1 MRRIVARSGWWLVLS
16 AAFAVAPGA
25 GCSDGE
31 EGSPPLGPS
40 LGLGQ
45 APAAQKVGA
54 LTLASA
60 VHDVVPFGN
69 YAFALNADKG
79 LQIVDLTNEK
89 APAALATVD
98 TPGRIAVIEHDAER
112 GMAYVVDSTGRLQ
125 TLSVQAA
132 DSPEAMPSI
141 DLGSSFADARGV
153 ARVRDRIFVVAGGKL
168 QPVSVGADGKLTQ
181 EAAVTLDDTPTHVA
195 AGGGALYLGYASGR
209 VEAWSV
215 PAASAPSRLG
225 SVEIGGET
233 RGLVTNGSK
242 VIALATDT
250 GMNVVSFD
258 DPAKPQI
265 VQRNKDLSDPKRV
278 RLFGRMLVVEL
289 ERGWVSAVDVS
300 RADAPRAV
308 TTNKDQK
315 PGWVGIVDGN
325 LVYGSDK
332 QLTVAAIPP
341 AIAGRITDAI
351 KSDFPVY
358 GSLPVR
364 FSKRI
369 DEKSAE
375 GVELRCAGTQ
385 VAGRVVLTDDRMGLS
400 FRADADL
407 PTGAACELDL
417 SKVRDR
423 VGLELSANG
432 DEGRRV
438 AIKTAPAKTQPIINP
453 ASKYKHTDTDGR
465 FTDWSGSGEFEWF
478 DVKSAK
484 GMFTRFYADFDGSRL
499 YILNDWIYSDEKIS
513 PDCYNRFNV
522 WTGGGKEQW
531 EVRAYGDQRV
541 EVRKNGTKVD
551 PKAEGVTGGS
561 YFGSSPNRESPHTIY
576 EISVPASAGQW
587 GVQLHDPGPTFHCS
601 KLEGEPTSVS
611 GAASSEGG
619 NKNTIDPTVKP
630 KAPSAPVGAEPANDA
645 IDVSLTPRLAWTTS
659 DDWKSFATF
668 TVQIARDAEFSH
680 PVVLKT
686 GAKFVDV
693 PPAALRTSTKYYWRV
708 IAANAAGS
716 TAGSAW
722 AFTTAAG
729 ATCEAPL
736 ADCDKNPQ
744 NGCEVNLSTDGA
756 NCGTCGNACGAG
768 LSCSA
773 GKCVETDGGTD
784 GGTGG
789 TGGTDGGTGGSGGA
803 DAGACVACLAQ
814 YCTND
819 LAKCT
824 GTTCDPIFQCT
835 MSSCTTMQ
843 CSLGCAKQ
851 VTDAGT
857 YTGLVDCMDGACKS
871 TCYAKQDAGTG
882 GTGGSGGSGGT
893 GGADASVGGSGGST
907 GGTGGADASVGGSGG
922 SGGTGGAGGTGGGTV
937 VNCMTFPA
945 EKFNLAGP
953 YSGPLATGDF
963 NKDGRP
969 DIIAALNGNGNA
981 KVLLGAPPM
990 TAAADLSMN
999 AFNGVFVGDFNGDT
1013 QEDLL
1018 GVHGGAANVFL
1029 GSGTGTFGAAK
1040 LVTVSEPTGA
1050 ALGDYNG
1057 DGKLDVVWASFGNGM
1072 LSLGNGDG
1080 TMGTATAIQGLAT
1093 GVNQVLPG
1101 DFNGDG
1107 KADFVVLGTGP
1118 TGWEVWAMIGTG
1130 SGTFTKQAG
1139 AGVTTSGRATVVDF
1153 DGDGKLDILVAN
1165 TNNNSVSLV
1174 YGNGNGT
1181 FQAKV
1186 DVATGPKPVW
1196 ATAGKINGDS
1206 MKDLVVAGDN
1216 GVSVSFMVQLP
1227 SSFALPVDYA
1237 IGGKGKR
1244 VLVTNVDLKKND
1256 DIVVTLDGPTAAQ
1269 VGTVQF
1275 LYNACP

>member
-1 MRRIVARSGWWLVLS
+1 
-16 AAFAVAPGA
+16 
-25 GCSDGE
+25 
-31 EGSPPLGPS
+31 
-40 LGLGQ
+40 
-45 APAAQKVGA
+45 
-54 LTLASA
+54 
-60 VHDVVPFGN
+60 
-69 YAFALNADKG
+69 
-79 LQIVDLTNEK
+79 
-89 APAALATVD
+89 
-98 TPGRIAVIEHDAER
+98 
-112 GMAYVVDSTGRLQ
+112 
-125 TLSVQAA
+125 
-132 DSPEAMPSI
+132 
-141 DLGSSFADARGV
+141 
-153 ARVRDRIFVVAGGKL
+153 VRVAGGKL
-168 QPVSVGADGKLTQ
+168 QPVSVGSDGKLTQ
-181 EAAVTLDDTPTHVA
+181 EAAVTLDDTPTHMA

-225 SVEIGGET
+225 SIEIGGET

-242 VIALATDT
+242 VIALAMDT

-341 AIAGRITDAI
+341 ALAGRITDAI
-351 KSDFPVY
+351 KSEFPVY

-369 DEKSAE
+369 DDKSAE
-375 GVELRCAGTQ
+375 SVELRCAGAK

-423 VGLELSANG
+423 VGLELSASG

-438 AIKTAPAKTQPIINP
+438 SIKTAPAKTQPIINP

-513 PDCYNRFNV
+513 P
-522 WTGGGKEQW
+522 
-531 EVRAYGDQRV
+531 
-541 EVRKNGTKVD
+541 
-551 PKAEGVTGGS
+551 
-561 YFGSSPNRESPHTIY
+561 
-576 EISVPASAGQW
+576 
-587 GVQLHDPGPTFHCS
+587 
-601 KLEGEPTSVS
+601 
-611 GAASSEGG
+611 
-619 NKNTIDPTVKP
+619 
-630 KAPSAPVGAEPANDA
+630 
-645 IDVSLTPRLAWTTS
+645 
-659 DDWKSFATF
+659 
-668 TVQIARDAEFSH
+668 
-680 PVVLKT
+680 
-686 GAKFVDV
+686 
-693 PPAALRTSTKYYWRV
+693 
-708 IAANAAGS
+708 
-716 TAGSAW
+716 
-722 AFTTAAG
+722 
-729 ATCEAPL
+729 
-736 ADCDKNPQ
+736 
-744 NGCEVNLSTDGA
+744 
-756 NCGTCGNACGAG
+756 
-768 LSCSA
+768 
-773 GKCVETDGGTD
+773 

-789 TGGTDGGTGGSGGA
+789 TGGA
-803 DAGACVACLAQ
+803 
-814 YCTND
+814 
-819 LAKCT
+819 
-824 GTTCDPIFQCT
+824 
-835 MSSCTTMQ
+835 
-843 CSLGCAKQ
+843 
-851 VTDAGT
+851 
-857 YTGLVDCMDGACKS
+857 
-871 TCYAKQDAGTG
+871 TG
-882 GTGGSGGSGGT
+882 GTGGT
-893 GGADASVGGSGGST
+893 
-907 GGTGGADASVGGSGG
+907 
-922 SGGTGGAGGTGGGTV
+922 GGTV
-937 VNCMTFPA
+937 VNCMTFPT

-953 YSGPLATGDF
+953 YSGPLVTGDF
-963 NKDGRP
+963 KKDARP
-969 DIIAALNGNGNA
+969 DIIAAISGNGNA

-990 TAAADLSMN
+990 TAAADLSIN
-999 AFNGVFVGDFNGDT
+999 APNGVFVGDFNGDN

-1018 GVHGGAANVFL
+1018 GVHGGGANVFL
-1029 GSGTGTFGAAK
+1029 GTGTGTFGAAK
-1040 LVTVSEPTGA
+1040 PVTVSEPTGA
-1050 ALGDYNG
+1050 ALGEYSG
-1057 DGKLDVVWASFGNGM
+1057 DGKLDVVWASFGNAM

-1080 TMGTATAIQGLAT
+1080 TLGAATAIQGLAI

-1118 TGWEVWAMIGTG
+1118 TGWEVWVMIGTG
-1130 SGTFTKQAG
+1130 SGTFSKQAG
-1139 AGVTTSGRATVVDF
+1139 SGVTTSGRATVVDF

-1196 ATAGKINGDS
+1196 AAAGKINGDT

-1216 GVSVSFMVQLP
+1216 GVSVNFMVQLP
-1227 SSFALPVDYA
+1227 AGFALPVDYA

-1275 LYNACP
+1275 LYGACP